1 MAKEVL
7 TPEELADKKVRRS
20 NGWTRFWAIVLA
32 LVLVG
37 SSTYVAKGQAK
48 KANEEAAKAQKE
60 YEEQLAAN
68 MNAAG
73 AQSWDDGAAGGA
85 SSGATS
91 GDDAAAPASSEA
103 EEAAKAINAATAA
116 AVSAGY
122 DWARKCD
129 ISGIDVGGQEKT
141 DALNKVIKVADKNA
155 DVNSVVGGFIGRGD
169 KKATIAK
176 GENAAE
182 KIGYQ
187 GANYALKATT
197 LKGAD
202 LKDFKKEGDTYTF
215 ALEDA
220 SNPQKDD
227 STGLARLT
235 NDFIT
240 QTEVAQGISDALPSI
255 VKSAITLKSSDV
267 LFKNIK
273 VTVVVTDGKLV
284 SLQYSYEMIVNK
296 LELNLATGTGN
307 GTVDGR
313 YTNFVY

>member
-1 MAKEVL
+1 MAKVEL

-32 LVLVG
+32 LVLVAG
-37 SSTYVAKGQAK
+37 TTVFATNKAKT
-48 KANEEAAKAQKE
+48 ANEEAAAE
-60 YEEQLAAN
+60 AESRLAEQ
-68 MNAAG
+68 NAVAVNSNST
-73 AQSWDDGAAGGA
+73 QSWDDGGST
-85 SSGATS
+85 SSGDS
-91 GDDAAAPASSEA
+91 DAATPASDEA
-103 EEAAKAINAATAA
+103 EDAAKAINAATAA

-129 ISGIDVGGQEKT
+129 ISNIDVGGQSKT
-141 DALNKVIKVADKNA
+141 DAINSVIKRVDSNA
-155 DVNSVVGGFIGRGD
+155 DINSVVGGFIGKGD
-169 KKATIAK
+169 KKETIAK
-176 GENAAE
+176 GEDAAE

-202 LKDFKKEGDTYTF
+202 LKGLAQDGDTYTF
-215 ALEDA
+215 TLEDV

-227 STGLARLT
+227 STALARLT

-240 QTEVAQGISDALPSI
+240 QSEVAAGIADALPSLL
-255 VKSAITLKSSDV
+255 KSAITLKSSDV

-273 VTVVVTDGKLV
+273 VTVVITDGKLV
-284 SLQYSYEMIVNK
+284 SLSYSYDMVVNK

-307 GTVDGR
+307 GTVNAS
-313 YTNFVY
+313 YSNFVY

>member
-1 MAKEVL
+1 M
-7 TPEELADKKVRRS
+7 
-20 NGWTRFWAIVLA
+20 
-32 LVLVG
+32 
-37 SSTYVAKGQAK
+37 
-48 KANEEAAKAQKE
+48 
-60 YEEQLAAN
+60 
-68 MNAAG
+68 
-73 AQSWDDGAAGGA
+73 
-85 SSGATS
+85 
-91 GDDAAAPASSEA
+91 
-103 EEAAKAINAATAA
+103 
-116 AVSAGY
+116 SAGY